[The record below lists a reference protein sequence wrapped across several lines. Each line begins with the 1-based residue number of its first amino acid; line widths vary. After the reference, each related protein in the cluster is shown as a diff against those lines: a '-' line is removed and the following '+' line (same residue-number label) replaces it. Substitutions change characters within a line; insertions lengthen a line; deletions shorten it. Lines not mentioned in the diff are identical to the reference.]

1 MTFLTI
7 KKNRKIFQDF
17 YGIKNL
23 DKLVD
28 LVISHKPNRL
38 IDLLYVANSDVQR
51 AIKMTKQRHYDL
63 CTDLCLESIP

>member
-38 IDLLYVANSDVQR
+38 IDLLYVANSDIQR
-51 AIKMTKQRHYDL
+51 AIKMAKQRHYDL